1 MNIKNTRLI
10 LFIALLLSIVAGNS
24 FAESGKSFLWEV
36 KSDKTTIY
44 LLGSVHIGK
53 ESLFPLKPV
62 IEDAF
67 KKSNNLAV
75 ELDITNVNPFELIK
89 YMTFQDT
96 NTLQSSLSPVNY
108 ERIAKVFKENSVPEM
123 VYYKLK
129 PWAAVMMAQQLGYG
143 EKGYSA
149 GAGIDMYFL
158 NRAKGVGEYAAKD
171 SAAGTPQKKNVLE
184 LETAEFQLKLFD
196 EFNSASN
203 SFVEYSME
211 EIENTSDS
219 NELDRIYKSWQK
231 GDPNEIEELIMD
243 SQNKFP
249 EYKNIMESLLYKR
262 NISMSAKIE
271 EWLNTKDTYFVVVG
285 AAHLVGKKGIVELLT
300 KTNKYK
306 IKQL

>member
-10 LFIALLLSIVAGNS
+10 LFIALLLNLVAGNT
-24 FAESGKSFLWEV
+24 FAENGKSFLWEV

-171 SAAGTPQKKNVLE
+171 SAAGAPQKKNVLE

-211 EIENTSDS
+211 EIENSSDS

-231 GDPNEIEELIMD
+231 GDPNEIEELITE
-243 SQNKFP
+243 SQTKFP
-249 EYKNIMESLLYKR
+249 EYKSIMESLLYKR
-262 NISMSAKIE
+262 NISMAAKID
-271 EWLNTKDTYFVVVG
+271 EWLNTKETYFVVVG
-285 AAHLVGKKGIVELLT
+285 AAHLVGQKGIVELL
-300 KTNKYK
+300 KKANKYK
-306 IKQL
+306 IKQM

>member
-1 MNIKNTRLI
+1 MNNKNNRLI
-10 LFIALLLSIVAGNS
+10 LFIALLLSFVASNG
-24 FAESGKSFLWEV
+24 FAESGKSFIWEV

-75 ELDITNVNPFELIK
+75 ELDITNINPFELIK

-171 SAAGTPQKKNVLE
+171 SAAGAPQKKNVLE

-211 EIENTSDS
+211 EIENSSDS

-262 NISMSAKIE
+262 NISMAAKID
-271 EWLNTKDTYFVVVG
+271 EWLNNNETYFVVVG

-300 KTNKYK
+300 QANKYK

>member
-1 MNIKNTRLI
+1 MENKKSKFIFLI
-10 LFIALLLSIVAGNS
+10 FLFLCLFANQGIANPS
-24 FAESGKSFLWEV
+24 KSFIWEV
-36 KSDKTTIY
+36 KSEKTTIY
-44 LLGSVHIGK
+44 LLGSVHLGK

-62 IEDAF
+62 MEDAF
-67 KKSNNLAV
+67 KNSQNLAV

-96 NTLQSSLSPVNY
+96 NTLQSSLNKTNY
-108 ERIAKVFKENSVPEM
+108 DRIAKVFKENSVPEM

-158 NRAKGVGEYAAKD
+158 NRAKGIGEFAKKD
-171 SAAGTPQKKNVLE
+171 SAEGKPQMKNILE

-211 EIENTSDS
+211 EIEDKSES
-219 NELDRIYKSWQK
+219 NELDSIYNYWQSGNTK
-231 GDPNEIEELIMD
+231 EIEELISD

-249 EYKNIMESLLYKR
+249 EYKNIMDNLLYKR
-262 NISMSAKIE
+262 NISMAEKID
-271 EWLNTKDTYFVVVG
+271 EWLGTKETYFVVVG
-285 AAHLVGKKGIVELLT
+285 AAHLVGSKGIVELLKKSSKFT
-300 KTNKYK
+300 

>member
-1 MNIKNTRLI
+1 MKIKYLN
-10 LFIALLLSIVAGNS
+10 LLLLLFFVTITSNC
-24 FAESGKSFLWEV
+24 FAETGKSFIWEV

-143 EKGYSA
+143 EKGYSS

-171 SAAGTPQKKNVLE
+171 SAAGAPQKKNVLE
-184 LETAEFQLKLFD
+184 LESAEFQLKLFD

-300 KTNKYK
+300 KSNKYK

>member
-1 MNIKNTRLI
+1 MKNKQNRLI
-10 LFIALLLSIVAGNS
+10 LLIALLLSLVARNS
-24 FAESGKSFLWEV
+24 FAENGKSFLWEV

-44 LLGSVHIGK
+44 LLGSIHIGK

-67 KKSNNLAV
+67 KKSQNLAL

-96 NTLQSSLSPVNY
+96 NTLQSSLKPENY
-108 ERIAKVFKENSVPEM
+108 NRIAKVFKENSVPEM
-123 VYYKLK
+123 VYHKLK

-143 EKGYSA
+143 EKGYSS

-196 EFNSASN
+196 DFNAVSN
-203 SFVEYSME
+203 SFVEYSLE
-211 EIENTSDS
+211 EIESTSDS
-219 NELDRIYKSWQK
+219 NELDRIYNAWQK
-231 GDPNEIEELIMD
+231 GDTKEIEELIID
-243 SQNKFP
+243 SQDKFP
-249 EYKNIMESLLYKR
+249 EYKGIMDNLLYKR
-262 NISMSAKIE
+262 NVSMTDKIN
-271 EWLNTKDTYFVVVG
+271 EWLKTNETYFVVVG
-285 AAHLVGKKGIVELLT
+285 AAHLVGSKGIVELLKKSNRYT
-300 KTNKYK
+300 
-306 IKQL
+306 IKQF